1 MILSLK
7 ILIKIKDPGQLS
19 PYDFAIVC
27 CKSNGVPR
35 VCHGSC
41 VPVGAKEYRPSP
53 KEYTFSGIKCS
64 KHGSKMNTCKKG
76 KSY

>member
-7 ILIKIKDPGQLS
+7 ILINIKDPGQLS
-19 PYDFAIVC
+19 PYDFAIDC

-35 VCHGSC
+35 VCHGLC
-41 VPVGAKEYRPSP
+41 VPGGAVEKAR
-53 KEYTFSGIKCS
+53 KKQFGIKCA
-64 KHGSKMNTCKKG
+64 KHINKMNTCKKG